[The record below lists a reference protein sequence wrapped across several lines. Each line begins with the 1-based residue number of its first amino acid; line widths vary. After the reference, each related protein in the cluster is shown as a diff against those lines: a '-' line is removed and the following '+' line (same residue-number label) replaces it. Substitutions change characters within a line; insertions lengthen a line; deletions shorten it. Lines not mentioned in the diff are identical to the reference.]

1 MAGNTSEWTMKAYN
15 NDFRTYRGGNFTNV
29 FTNINNTFPASTR
42 VKDSR
47 STLNMK
53 NRTVSFR
60 ITLYVK

>member
-1 MAGNTSEWTMKAYN
+1 MAGNTSEWTMEAYN

-29 FTNINNTFPASTR
+29 NNTFPASTR

-47 STLNMK
+47 VTLNMK